1 METVSTPPRRRRGL
15 RILCCILLV
24 LALAGS
30 VWFFWLPKKLFAF
43 LKADQVEAVWLTWGD
58 SPEIL
63 MNREDQEKLVEQLSQ
78 VSFEYWVSSKD
89 AAVSASSPRSTHS
102 SLWKIRIILHRDA
115 SFFIEQLN
123 GAEMVCRLGMGESDG
138 LAFQVA
144 AKDRSALNEIQQ
156 IRLKALSTAEQEPE

>member
-24 LALAGS
+24 LTLAGS

-78 VSFEYWVSSKD
+78 VSFEYWVSKK
-89 AAVSASSPRSTHS
+89 AADRTMGQYRWQYRLLLKNGTSFTIDVLNSAHRTYRLNAGFFGCPVLKGHLFTFQMSAASYLELGEMDH
-102 SLWKIRIILHRDA
+102 LNWKYGFL
-115 SFFIEQLN
+115 
-123 GAEMVCRLGMGESDG
+123 
-138 LAFQVA
+138 
-144 AKDRSALNEIQQ
+144 
-156 IRLKALSTAEQEPE
+156 